1 MDEKRNFYQ
10 VIEEICAKDQRYKAD
25 SYEFTMQA
33 LSFTQKKL
41 GKEGHLSGKELLEGI
56 REFTLEQYGPMA
68 KTVLTHW
75 GIKKTEDFGNIVF
88 NMIEQRLLSKTESD
102 RLEDFKDVYDFKNAF
117 KHTVKDIAA

>member
-1 MDEKRNFYQ
+1 MEEKKNFYQ
-10 VIEEICAKDQRYKAD
+10 TINEIFEKDLRYKPD
-25 SYEFTMQA
+25 SYEFVMQA
-33 LSFTQKKL
+33 LNFTQKKL
-41 GKEGHLSGKELLEGI
+41 GREGHITGKELLEGI
-56 REFTLEQYGPMA
+56 RLFALEQYGPMA

-102 RLEDFKDVYDFKNAF
+102 RLEDFKDGYDFESAF

>member
-10 VIEEICAKDQRYKAD
+10 VIEEICLKDQRYKAD

-33 LSFTQKKL
+33 LGFTQKKL

-56 REFTLEQYGPMA
+56 REFALEQYGPMA

-88 NMIEQRLLSKTESD
+88 NMIEERLLAKTESD
-102 RLEDFKDVYDFKNAF
+102 RLEDFKDGYDFASAF